1 MNRIKQIKETL
12 PKNLQD
18 NILHKSVIE
27 FILVDFSSSD
37 GLQKWIFENFQKELK
52 QGYLKYY
59 YTDDLLEWNASIA
72 KNTSALLTTG
82 KIIVNL
88 DCDNYTGEHGGL
100 WIIEKFQEYGDNL
113 LLHQSSNIYKSGTM
127 GRISMIKDNFL
138 KLNGYNEQLFSMSVQ
153 DKDIIERGKLIGLNY
168 INYNLNN
175 NAIINDKDKSLE
187 NSNYINYNKMCKIN
201 TLISNYNIINNI
213 YKANNLKKDY
223 KIGIQ
228 NITRLFYK

>member
-1 MNRIKQIKETL
+1 
-12 PKNLQD
+12 
-18 NILHKSVIE
+18 
-27 FILVDFSSSD
+27 
-37 GLQKWIFENFQKELK
+37 
-52 QGYLKYY
+52 
-59 YTDDLLEWNASIA
+59 
-72 KNTSALLTTG
+72 
-82 KIIVNL
+82 
-88 DCDNYTGEHGGL
+88 
-100 WIIEKFQEYGDNL
+100 
-113 LLHQSSNIYKSGTM
+113 
-127 GRISMIKDNFL
+127 
-138 KLNGYNEQLFSMSVQ
+138 MSVQ